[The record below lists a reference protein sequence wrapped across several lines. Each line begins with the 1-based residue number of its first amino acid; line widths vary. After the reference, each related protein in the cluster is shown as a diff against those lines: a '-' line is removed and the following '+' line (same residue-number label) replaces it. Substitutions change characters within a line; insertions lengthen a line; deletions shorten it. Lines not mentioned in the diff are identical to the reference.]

1 MSSIIYIFNVYK
13 SFQVCIIVLERCSVK
28 LTNIEKNG
36 QLVITQIKSA
46 KGLLDFIEN
55 IRKGGNHMLIRTIE
69 KAYEELKA
77 RDPNTCISK
86 KYVRDLVNNGV
97 IPSTKSGNRRLVD
110 VDVIEDYI
118 AERTGVKERETKT
131 VQ

>member
-1 MSSIIYIFNVYK
+1 
-13 SFQVCIIVLERCSVK
+13 
-28 LTNIEKNG
+28 
-36 QLVITQIKSA
+36 
-46 KGLLDFIEN
+46 
-55 IRKGGNHMLIRTIE
+55 MLIRTIE
-69 KAYEELKA
+69 NAYEELKA

-97 IPSTKSGNRRLVD
+97 IPSTRSGNRKLVD

-118 AERTGVKERETKT
+118 AAHTGLKEREATNA

>member
-13 SFQVCIIVLERCSVK
+13 SFYVCIIVLERCSVK
-28 LTNIEKNG
+28 LTNIAKNG
-36 QLVITQIKSA
+36 QFIITQIKRA